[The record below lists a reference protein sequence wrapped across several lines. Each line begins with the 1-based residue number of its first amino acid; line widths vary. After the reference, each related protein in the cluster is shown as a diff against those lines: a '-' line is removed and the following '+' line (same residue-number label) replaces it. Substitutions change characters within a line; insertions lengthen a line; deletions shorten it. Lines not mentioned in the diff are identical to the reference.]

1 MKVWAKPHRLQRG
14 QLMIPILSTLELP
27 THCHSPTLP
36 VRKVLDLLKSTFML
50 NIFFHVGNG
59 SLNKLTASLHAKH
72 FAAA

>member
-1 MKVWAKPHRLQRG
+1 
-14 QLMIPILSTLELP
+14 MIPILKYFGAPYPLP
-27 THCHSPTLP
+27 LSNIAL
-36 VRKVLDLLKSTFML
+36 RKVLDLLKSTFML